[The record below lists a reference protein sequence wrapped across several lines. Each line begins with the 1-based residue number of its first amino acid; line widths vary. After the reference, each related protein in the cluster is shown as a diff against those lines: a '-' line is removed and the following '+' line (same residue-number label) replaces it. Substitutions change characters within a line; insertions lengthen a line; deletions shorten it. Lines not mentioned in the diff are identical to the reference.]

1 MDINNESL
9 SYFVCSRGI
18 LKSCDIH
25 SLTPV
30 SSIRYLI
37 NYPSIN
43 IPDSI
48 IPTIYVCNS
57 AIYLFATN
65 IIKNI
70 KFKFILVSGDSD
82 DDMPFQVLSNE
93 LFNEFINNP
102 LLIHWFSQNW
112 VGDHPKATLIPI
124 GLDYHTMVSNTCWGP
139 IISVKEQENQLL
151 EIRNNSKPFWE
162 RIPKCYSN
170 FHFFMTTKHGYDR
183 IDAKNKI
190 SNDVIV
196 FENEKIERLK
206 TWNVQKEYAFVVSP
220 HGNGLDC
227 HRTWEA
233 LTLGCI
239 PIVKT
244 SKLDSLYDEL
254 PVLIVNDWSDVNH
267 ELLNKTIND
276 YKNKTFNLERLTLKY
291 WIDKINSYK

>member
-9 SYFVCSRGI
+9 SHFVCSRGI

-25 SLTPV
+25 SLTPS
-30 SSIRYLI
+30 SSIRYLM

-43 IPDSI
+43 IKNDY

-57 AIYLFATN
+57 AMYLFATN

-70 KFKFILVSGDSD
+70 NLKFILVSGDSD
-82 DDMPFQVLSNE
+82 DDMPNQVLDNE
-93 LFNEFINNP
+93 LFNTFINNP

-112 VGDHPKATLIPI
+112 IGQHPKATLIPI
-124 GLDYHTMVSNTCWGP
+124 GLDYHTMASSTCWGP
-139 IISVKEQENQLL
+139 ITSVNEQENQLL
-151 EIRNNSKPFWE
+151 EIKNNSNPFWK

-183 IDAKNKI
+183 IDAKNNI
-190 SNDVIV
+190 SSDVIV

-206 TWNVQKEYAFVVSP
+206 TWNVQKDYVFVVSP

-239 PIVKT
+239 PIVKS
-244 SKLDSLYDEL
+244 SKIDSLYDEL
-254 PVLIVNDWSDVNH
+254 PVLIVNDWNEVNQ
-267 ELLNKTIND
+267 ELLDKTIKN
-276 YKNKTFNLERLTLKY
+276 YKDRQFNLERLTLKY

>member
-9 SYFVCSRGI
+9 RHFVCSRGI

-25 SLTPV
+25 SLTPT

-37 NYPSIN
+37 NYPNIN
-43 IPDSI
+43 IPNGH

-70 KFKFILVSGDSD
+70 NFKFILVSGDSD
-82 DDMPFQVLSNE
+82 DDMPYQVLGNE
-93 LFNEFINNP
+93 LFDIFINNP
-102 LLIHWFSQNW
+102 LLVHWFSQNW
-112 VGDHPKATLIPI
+112 IGNHPKATLIPI

-139 IISVKEQENQLL
+139 TISVKEQEKQLL
-151 EIRNNSKPFWE
+151 EIRNASKPFWE

-196 FENEKIERLK
+196 FENEKIKRFK

-233 LTLGCI
+233 LALGCI

-244 SKLDSLYDEL
+244 SRLDSLYNEL
-254 PVLIVNDWSDVNH
+254 PVLIVNDWSEVNQ
-267 ELLNKTIND
+267 ELLDKTIQD
-276 YKNKTFNLERLTLKY
+276 YKDRQFNLERLTLKY
-291 WIDKINSYK
+291 WIDKINNL